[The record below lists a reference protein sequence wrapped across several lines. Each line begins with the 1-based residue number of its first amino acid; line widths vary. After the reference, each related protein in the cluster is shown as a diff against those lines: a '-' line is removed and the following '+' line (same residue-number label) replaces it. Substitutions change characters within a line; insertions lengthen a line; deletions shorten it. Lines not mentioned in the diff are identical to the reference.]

1 MGLVGKTNAE
11 KIWNYLNAAGL
22 SDCGAAGLM
31 GNLKA
36 ESGLTPMNLQNSH
49 EKKLGYSDAD
59 YTAAVDNGIY
69 DGFVN
74 DKAGYGLAQWTYW
87 SRK

>member
-11 KIWNYLNAAGL
+11 KIWNYLKAAGL

-36 ESGLTPMNLQNSH
+36 ESGLNPMNLQNSY
-49 EKKLGYSDAD
+49 EKKLGYRAN
-59 YTAAVDNGIY
+59 TR
-69 DGFVN
+69 
-74 DKAGYGLAQWTYW
+74 YGRRVQKV
-87 SRK
+87 RG